1 MGIFWFT
8 ISGETAMSDVSTH
21 ERDLR
26 TAGVSD
32 ESGQGGNGA
41 ESRDHMTIISQ
52 CKFIYIRK

>member
-1 MGIFWFT
+1 MEIFWFT

-32 ESGQGGNGA
+32 ESGQGGNG
-41 ESRDHMTIISQ
+41 S
-52 CKFIYIRK
+52 